1 MVKYLLTKEESSNN
15 QFWQSSAENSI
26 LKLGSKPF
34 SNRFVEWH
42 PQIVSYQRL
51 LQAQKHTCVGC
62 SASCHCCKLW
72 GAMRLPV
79 STETAVVN
87 LPLTSVSNI
96 TSEALIYQLG
106 AHLCAQRPLLPGI
119 TLYHAISYSKNQ
131 PSSLLK
137 PVEPRKHCA
146 EILKTNF
153 IKMHSR

>member
-96 TSEALIYQLG
+96 TSEAFDISTWG
-106 AHLCAQRPLLPGI
+106 APVCATTFTTRNNLVSCDKLLQEPTKFTIKTSRTKEALC
-119 TLYHAISYSKNQ
+119 
-131 PSSLLK
+131 
-137 PVEPRKHCA
+137 
-146 EILKTNF
+146 
-153 IKMHSR
+153 